1 LKSISHIYSNAL
13 LASIEASSAIMEV
26 YKDHIEAI
34 IKDDGSPVTKADF
47 NASEIINRHL
57 SKSNIPIIGEE
68 LTEESF
74 DIRSQWTENWCVDPL
89 DGTRMFLK
97 RNDEFSVNIAHIK
110 NKKPVFGLIASPVNE
125 EILFGGPGIGVF
137 ITSFKDYNNPSNW
150 REIEGVH
157 FLNNPLTLTCSRSY
171 QHGSGFNYIQILE
184 KQFGELEYLRMGSA
198 LKFFELAKGN
208 ADLYPRF
215 APTMEWDI
223 ASGHAILKALGG
235 DIVSVSNNKSLEYNK
250 KSLFN
255 EPFIAKSRAF
265 LKI

>member
-1 LKSISHIYSNAL
+1 MIWIFGDSYSTSFNHISVINDWGRDYIDFKGYFVKNIILNLKKVFQIYDIAEM
-13 LASIEASSAIMEV
+13 IVVYME
-26 YKDHIEAI
+26 E
-34 IKDDGSPVTKADF
+34 F
-47 NASEIINRHL
+47 NINE
-57 SKSNIPIIGEE
+57 NI
-68 LTEESF
+68 
-74 DIRSQWTENWCVDPL
+74 
-89 DGTRMFLK
+89 
-97 RNDEFSVNIAHIK
+97 
-110 NKKPVFGLIASPVNE
+110 VNE
-125 EILFGGPGIGVF
+125 IMLLNGIEDTWKILLMMGIGVF